1 MHLLARQ
8 PLREAVQHA
17 GALAQRVDDAVAD
30 GQVVPH
36 QVELGRP
43 GPGEVDPIRV
53 RDAYPMG
60 ADVEFH
66 RRGRRLTG
74 HLCDPSAPAGRCG
87 RRPVPSRARGW
98 YACGMSEAAHVTVTL
113 DPQVAAWARAAA
125 ERQDRSLSEVVNA
138 ALRTAFVRDS
148 LSELPVDEEAEQAA
162 ARADVDIAEQAA
174 ADARR
179 RSRGA
184 A

>member
-1 MHLLARQ
+1 MSKA
-8 PLREAVQHA
+8 
-17 GALAQRVDDAVAD
+17 AQ
-30 GQVVPH
+30 
-36 QVELGRP
+36 
-43 GPGEVDPIRV
+43 
-53 RDAYPMG
+53 
-60 ADVEFH
+60 
-66 RRGRRLTG
+66 
-74 HLCDPSAPAGRCG
+74 
-87 RRPVPSRARGW
+87 
-98 YACGMSEAAHVTVTL
+98 VTVTL

-138 ALRTAFVRDS
+138 ALRTALVHDS

-162 ARADVDIAEQAA
+162 ARAEVDIAEQAA

>member
-1 MHLLARQ
+1 
-8 PLREAVQHA
+8 
-17 GALAQRVDDAVAD
+17 
-30 GQVVPH
+30 
-36 QVELGRP
+36 
-43 GPGEVDPIRV
+43 
-53 RDAYPMG
+53 
-60 ADVEFH
+60 
-66 RRGRRLTG
+66 
-74 HLCDPSAPAGRCG
+74 
-87 RRPVPSRARGW
+87 
-98 YACGMSEAAHVTVTL
+98 MSEAAHVTVTL